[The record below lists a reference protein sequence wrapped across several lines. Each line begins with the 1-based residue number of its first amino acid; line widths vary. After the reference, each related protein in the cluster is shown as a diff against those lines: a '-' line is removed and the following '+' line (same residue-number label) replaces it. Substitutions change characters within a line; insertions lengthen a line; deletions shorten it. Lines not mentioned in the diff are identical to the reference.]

1 MLLYMKLIPIELIS
15 ENMILKKTLYTKTGQ
30 VLLTEGTELKSSYI
44 QKLRKFRIREVYVI
58 PKEKDK
64 NKL

>member
-1 MLLYMKLIPIELIS
+1 
-15 ENMILKKTLYTKTGQ
+15 MILGETLYTKTGQ
-30 VLLTEGTELKSSYI
+30 VLLTEGTELRSSYI
-44 QKLRKFRIREVYVI
+44 QKLRKFGIREVYVI

>member
-1 MLLYMKLIPIELIS
+1 MKLIPIELIS
-15 ENMILKKTLYTKTGQ
+15 ENMILGKTIYTKTRQ
-30 VLLTEGTELKSSYI
+30 VLLTEGAELRSSYI
-44 QKLRKFRIREVYVI
+44 QKLRKFGIREVYVM